1 MQWQK
6 LTQRESD
13 LDSETNAKIE
23 MEVRKTYKQR
33 RAKANQTSKLL
44 YSDAQKRKEKINK
57 NAEEI

>member
-1 MQWQK
+1 
-6 LTQRESD
+6 
-13 LDSETNAKIE
+13 

-44 YSDAQKRKEKINK
+44 YSDAQKRQEKINK